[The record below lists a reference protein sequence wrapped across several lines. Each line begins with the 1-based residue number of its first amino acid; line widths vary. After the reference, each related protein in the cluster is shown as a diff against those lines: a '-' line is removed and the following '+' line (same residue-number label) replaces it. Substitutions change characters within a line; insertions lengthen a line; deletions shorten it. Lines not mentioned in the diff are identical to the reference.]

1 MIRDEIN
8 TINEEC
14 DCVGGRIY
22 FRIPLSQV
30 KWDSVMLT
38 AMVVVGCLVDGG
50 LGTSASKSSIRRFV
64 ITGLLLVESGYY
76 RFHI

>member
-14 DCVGGRIY
+14 DCVGGRID

-30 KWDSVMLT
+30 KWDSGMLT
-38 AMVVVGCLVDGG
+38 VMVVVGCLVDGG
-50 LGTSASKSSIRRFV
+50 LGTSASISSIRRFV
-64 ITGLLLVESGYY
+64 ITEKALTRAFS
-76 RFHI
+76 

>member
-14 DCVGGRIY
+14 DCVGGRID

-30 KWDSVMLT
+30 KWDSGMLT
-38 AMVVVGCLVDGG
+38 VMVVVGCLVDGG
-50 LGTSASKSSIRRFV
+50 LGTSASKSSIQRYLNMKL
-64 ITGLLLVESGYY
+64 GP
-76 RFHI
+76 